1 MATEQVTPGP
11 EDDEDE
17 DNEALTEGERV
28 RRIARLLRCC
38 IDNVACYRA
47 GWATNSKG
55 ERHVV
60 VQRNFWIRANGNFL
74 DIAVTEWC
82 KVFADRKSKHHFAR
96 VVPEPATLLAELTA
110 ALGMDEAAY
119 DALIAGVRAYRDKFV
134 AHLDDLR
141 VMNIPLMQPLLDSAI
156 FMYDTLCTNEATVVH
171 LTGLQPDAKQFY
183 DQRFAEALA
192 EYRQA
197 EPQQST

>member
-17 DNEALTEGERV
+17 GNEALTEGERV
-28 RRIARLLRCC
+28 RRVARLLRYC

-96 VVPEPATLLAELTA
+96 VVPEPATLLAGLTA

-119 DALIAGVRAYRDKFV
+119 DALIAGVREYRDKFV

-156 FMYDTLCTNEATVVH
+156 FVYDTLCTNEATVVH
-171 LTGLQPDAKQFY
+171 LTGLQPDAREFY

-192 EYRQA
+192 EYRRA
-197 EPQQST
+197 EPQQGT